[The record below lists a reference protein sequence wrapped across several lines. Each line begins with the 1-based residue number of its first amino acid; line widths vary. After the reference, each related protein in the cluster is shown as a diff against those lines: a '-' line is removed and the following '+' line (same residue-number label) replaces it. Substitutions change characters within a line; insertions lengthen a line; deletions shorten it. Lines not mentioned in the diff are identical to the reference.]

1 MGFSPAEK
9 QAVIRRLKAVEEKLD
24 KLMAP
29 PSTVGDGKPKTQPA
43 IKKDTP
49 FNKKKG

>member
-29 PSTVGDGKPKTQPA
+29 STVGNDKPETQPA
-43 IKKDTP
+43 TKKATP

>member
-24 KLMAP
+24 KVMAP
-29 PSTVGDGKPKTQPA
+29 SMVGDGKPKTQPA